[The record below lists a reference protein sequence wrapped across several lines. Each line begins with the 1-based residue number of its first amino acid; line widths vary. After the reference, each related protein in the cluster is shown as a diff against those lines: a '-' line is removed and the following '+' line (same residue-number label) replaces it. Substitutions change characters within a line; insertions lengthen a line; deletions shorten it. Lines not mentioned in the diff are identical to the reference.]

1 MPLKAFRS
9 VTLNPGE
16 KKTVEFVITPN
27 MLSMLNVDMH
37 CVVEPGVFELMIGP
51 SSDQT
56 STVRLAVVG
65 VHSETGRLLAPPPR
79 ESSGVVGGVDDDG
92 KDSAN

>member
-79 ESSGVVGGVDDDG
+79 ESAGVVGGVDDDG